1 MFLTFITF
9 LPIIGAFF
17 LAFFPKEN
25 EGAIKQTALAVAA
38 ADFLLSLFLWA
49 NFDNSTHKMQFELNI
64 SWIESWGINYH
75 IGLDGISLLLYVM
88 TTFLTLIC
96 IIASW
101 DVKKHIR
108 EYMMAMLAL
117 STGML
122 GVFISL
128 DLFIF
133 YVFWEFQLVPMY
145 IIVGVWGGPRRIY
158 AAVKF
163 FIYTAVGSL
172 LMLVAIIW
180 IYFHVKETTGVA
192 TADILTDGRLILGVA
207 RGAFPWE
214 MKRLGTPIE
223 HSKEKFTESLEVLQ
237 KLLSEEEVSFSGK
250 YYNFEALTIMP
261 RPITQPIP
269 IMIAAMDP
277 KSIKNAALR
286 GFHVQS
292 TVLSGTRELLMER
305 VNAFRD
311 GCEELGEK
319 GKLLKLSMQRM
330 MFVAKDEK
338 DAEIKNKLAYEYYKR
353 FDNMFTGPGK
363 VKNGNIIPLPRKQS
377 FEEMKDNLLICPI
390 NELIDKLSIYAESG
404 VDEFIISSSFG
415 QEQNETIES
424 MHKISEEIIPY
435 FKNSKNQV
443 A

>member
-1 MFLTFITF
+1 MDFNHFLTSYMPNPNVGSKVHFQNMIEQS
-9 LPIIGAFF
+9 I
-17 LAFFPKEN
+17 LAEKLGYKKVSIPEHHLIN
-25 EGAIKQTALAVAA
+25 LLMMPSPLQMAVKIA
-38 ADFLLSLFLWA
+38 SL
-49 NFDNSTHKMQFELNI
+49 TKNI
-64 SWIESWGINYH
+64 S
-75 IGLDGISLLLYVM
+75 ISTSVAVLPLHDM
-88 TTFLTLIC
+88 RT
-96 IIASW
+96 
-101 DVKKHIR
+101 
-108 EYMMAMLAL
+108 
-117 STGML
+117 
-122 GVFISL
+122 
-128 DLFIF
+128 
-133 YVFWEFQLVPMY
+133 
-145 IIVGVWGGPRRIY
+145 Y
-158 AAVKF
+158 A
-163 FIYTAVGSL
+163 G
-172 LMLVAIIW
+172 
-180 IYFHVKETTGVA
+180 EVA

-277 KSIKNAALR
+277 NSIKNAALR

-292 TVLSGTRELLMER
+292 TVLSGTKELLMER
-305 VNAFRD
+305 VNAFRE

-390 NELIDKLSIYAESG
+390 NELIDKLSIYAEAG

>member
-1 MFLTFITF
+1 MDFNHFLTSYMPNPNVGSKVHFQNMIEQS
-9 LPIIGAFF
+9 I
-17 LAFFPKEN
+17 LAEKLGYKKVSIPEHHLIN
-25 EGAIKQTALAVAA
+25 LLMMPSPLQMAVKIA
-38 ADFLLSLFLWA
+38 SL
-49 NFDNSTHKMQFELNI
+49 TKNI
-64 SWIESWGINYH
+64 S
-75 IGLDGISLLLYVM
+75 ISTSVAVLPLHDM
-88 TTFLTLIC
+88 RT
-96 IIASW
+96 
-101 DVKKHIR
+101 
-108 EYMMAMLAL
+108 
-117 STGML
+117 
-122 GVFISL
+122 
-128 DLFIF
+128 
-133 YVFWEFQLVPMY
+133 
-145 IIVGVWGGPRRIY
+145 Y
-158 AAVKF
+158 A
-163 FIYTAVGSL
+163 G
-172 LMLVAIIW
+172 
-180 IYFHVKETTGVA
+180 EVA
-192 TADILTDGRLILGVA
+192 TADILTEGRLILGVA

-261 RPITQPIP
+261 RPITKPIP

-277 KSIKNAALR
+277 NSIKNAALR

-338 DAEIKNKLAYEYYKR
+338 DAEKKNKLAYEYYKR

-390 NELIDKLSIYAESG
+390 NELIDKLSIYAEAG

>member
-1 MFLTFITF
+1 MDFNHFLTSYMPNPNVGSKVHFQNMIEQS
-9 LPIIGAFF
+9 I
-17 LAFFPKEN
+17 LAEKLGYKKVSIPEHHLIN
-25 EGAIKQTALAVAA
+25 LLMMPSPLQMAVKIA
-38 ADFLLSLFLWA
+38 SL
-49 NFDNSTHKMQFELNI
+49 TKNI
-64 SWIESWGINYH
+64 S
-75 IGLDGISLLLYVM
+75 ISTSVAVLPLHDM
-88 TTFLTLIC
+88 RT
-96 IIASW
+96 
-101 DVKKHIR
+101 
-108 EYMMAMLAL
+108 
-117 STGML
+117 
-122 GVFISL
+122 
-128 DLFIF
+128 
-133 YVFWEFQLVPMY
+133 
-145 IIVGVWGGPRRIY
+145 Y
-158 AAVKF
+158 A
-163 FIYTAVGSL
+163 G
-172 LMLVAIIW
+172 
-180 IYFHVKETTGVA
+180 EVA

-223 HSKEKFTESLEVLQ
+223 YSKEKFTESLEVLQ

-277 KSIKNAALR
+277 NSIKNAALR

-292 TVLSGTRELLMER
+292 TVLSGTKELLMER

-338 DAEIKNKLAYEYYKR
+338 DAENKNKLAYEYYKR

-390 NELIDKLSIYAESG
+390 NELIDKLSVYAEAG